1 MLAVILFIIVVLS
14 PCMCIVPRYEYYP
27 HITEYELCQ
36 VWQWILHQA
45 RLEDS
50 QRVVSRNLV
59 VQLTKEVM
67 KELTEVTACQTVR

>member
-1 MLAVILFIIVVLS
+1 
-14 PCMCIVPRYEYYP
+14 
-27 HITEYELCQ
+27 

-50 QRVVSRNLV
+50 QRVVSRSLV
-59 VQLTKEVM
+59 VQLTQEVM